1 MMTTLTATNEFHG
14 TETTIQAEVF
24 ENDYGFVAI
33 VDADDLDRVAAH
45 NCGNPNCHCNSVGH
59 LHDDAGNTYHVTVR

>member
-14 TETTIQAEVF
+14 SEATIQAEIF
-24 ENDYGFVAI
+24 ENNYGLVAI
-33 VDADDLDRVAAH
+33 VNADDLDRVAAH
-45 NCGNPNCHCNSVGH
+45 NCGIAGCCCNSVGH